1 MPNTDVC
8 VQVLRT
14 IESHGGRGFGNTG
27 ECIEVKTNK
36 PLNNVMDTLN
46 GGQWVLTASKENE
59 MKSIYL
65 KSVLAFIFVGVMAM
79 IVCIPFYIVYLAQ
92 QPATPEQLTEILQE
106 TPCAAEAFQETLNYQ
121 SEPLTLGKANKIA
134 SECRKRNEMAEVKR
148 VRENERNKIREK
160 QIQALNDAHSV
171 KER

>member
-1 MPNTDVC
+1 
-8 VQVLRT
+8 
-14 IESHGGRGFGNTG
+14 
-27 ECIEVKTNK
+27 
-36 PLNNVMDTLN
+36 
-46 GGQWVLTASKENE
+46 

-65 KSVLAFIFVGVMAM
+65 KYVLSFIVVGVGAM
-79 IVCIPFYIVYLAQ
+79 FICGLLYNDYLEQ

-121 SEPLTLGKANKIA
+121 SESLTIGKANKIA
-134 SECRKRNEMAEVKR
+134 SECRKRNEMAEARR

-160 QIQALNDAHSV
+160 QLQALNDAHSV

>member
-1 MPNTDVC
+1 
-8 VQVLRT
+8 
-14 IESHGGRGFGNTG
+14 
-27 ECIEVKTNK
+27 
-36 PLNNVMDTLN
+36 
-46 GGQWVLTASKENE
+46 

-121 SEPLTLGKANKIA
+121 SEPLMRIFMKG
-134 SECRKRNEMAEVKR
+134 
-148 VRENERNKIREK
+148 
-160 QIQALNDAHSV
+160 DHSITSI
-171 KER
+171 EIG